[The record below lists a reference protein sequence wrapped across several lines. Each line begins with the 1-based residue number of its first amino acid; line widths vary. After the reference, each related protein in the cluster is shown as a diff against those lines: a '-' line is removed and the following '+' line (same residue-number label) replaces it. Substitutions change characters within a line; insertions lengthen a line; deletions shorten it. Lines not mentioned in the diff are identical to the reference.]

1 MLYPLLIFI
10 FNIFH
15 IQLMHTRLTDLKST
29 FGRIE
34 KLEWYNDIYR
44 KQKEALKCKTIIV
57 YQCAIYFIDDLLIQ
71 LHIFCE
77 NLLSTLINLDKYIRF
92 ISLVLI
98 IKTMYYPNFYSHT
111 LRDKIH
117 I

>member
-34 KLEWYNDIYR
+34 KPEWYNDIYR
-44 KQKEALKCKTIIV
+44 KQKETQEYKTIIV
-57 YQCAIYFIDDLLIQ
+57 
-71 LHIFCE
+71 
-77 NLLSTLINLDKYIRF
+77 
-92 ISLVLI
+92 
-98 IKTMYYPNFYSHT
+98 
-111 LRDKIH
+111 
-117 I
+117 